1 VPDYLVLK
9 LTTSPPQ
16 GLATDWTPVVIARG
30 VADEEAAAKQG
41 YTGEGTYK
49 VLPWDEDV
57 EAEVAAGAPEVTMVS
72 KSAIAEAEAAAPAEE
87 PAK

>member
-1 VPDYLVLK
+1 MPDFMVLK
-9 LTTSPPQ
+9 RTAEQ
-16 GLATDWTPVVIARG
+16 GLATDWKPVTIARG

-57 EAEVAAGAPEVTMVS
+57 EAELVAGTPEVTMVS
-72 KSAIAEAEAAAPAEE
+72 KSAVEAEAM
-87 PAK
+87 K